1 LVNKIS
7 DFSIDLPLLS
17 VLILEVSGE
26 VSFDVLDSGI
36 KVLLVV
42 FFTLDKLLL
51 DRNNSVNL
59 NENVIIIFGF
69 KASVSDLVSNETK
82 GKGNSN

>member
-1 LVNKIS
+1 
-7 DFSIDLPLLS
+7 
-17 VLILEVSGE
+17 LILEVSGE

-59 NENVIIIFGF
+59 NKNVVIIFGF